1 MKNITRYLGLALK
14 LLVFLL
20 VLGFALK
27 NSQTVIFNAYLGQVW
42 QAPLIVM
49 LGLAFVL
56 GVLTGVLALLPSCSA
71 CGAKR
76 PASSVQVEARYAI
89 ISIRYARG
97 VTHRWNLKSG
107 GCWHFPCFSCWAG
120 WPRASISS
128 RWSPNPARFPIRIF
142 AA

>member
-27 NSQTVIFNAYLGQVW
+27 NSHTVIFYSYLDYVW

-56 GVLTGVLALLPSCSA
+56 GALTGVLALLPTLF
-71 CGAKR
+71 R
-76 PASSVQVEARYAI
+76 LRREASRKQRAVEAD
-89 ISIRYARG
+89 
-97 VTHRWNLKSG
+97 VLTHTDI
-107 GCWHFPCFSCWAG
+107 PVV
-120 WPRASISS
+120 
-128 RWSPNPARFPIRIF
+128 
-142 AA
+142 